1 MFNPAYRIYVNEKRK
16 ECMHQMTLKKKKKII
31 TVKSILVTCNDK
43 FHVSILPTPVALQ
56 FLTVPDI

>member
-1 MFNPAYRIYVNEKRK
+1 
-16 ECMHQMTLKKKKKII
+16 MHASNDTEKKKIKI